1 MQQYHTCV
9 YAYDTFSSGDK
20 PYGKY
25 RETVGFY
32 SAAKTRKGLIKAADN
47 AAFWDV
53 AKHNRGIYSH
63 LVTVDGNAA

>member
-1 MQQYHTCV
+1 MQQYHACT
-9 YAYDTFSSGDK
+9 YAYDTFSSGTK

-53 AKHNRGIYSH
+53 AKHNRGTYDRLI
-63 LVTVDGNAA
+63 TVDGNAA

>member
-9 YAYDTFSSGDK
+9 YAYDTFSSGTK
-20 PYGKY
+20 PYGKH

-32 SAAKTRKGLIKAADN
+32 SAAKTRKGLVKAADN

-53 AKHNRGIYSH
+53 AKHNRGTYSH
-63 LVTVDGNAA
+63 LITVDGNAA